1 MYSKFVLYFFTLN
14 TSSFNSPIWL
24 MPPILERIVKAFDY
38 IEKSQKIRDEGVPS
52 FLLFFSF
59 NLEGAQ

>member
-1 MYSKFVLYFFTLN
+1 
-14 TSSFNSPIWL
+14 